1 MKLGILLGLLVT
13 WGGPQ
18 LAASITLMRPNVLK
32 LEVSSHLQSGAEIYH
47 LNETGMSG
55 GYRYLISENNEND
68 SISPFFLA
76 NGRTLTTRNEIDLKN
91 EDTIGLAVL
100 EETSEGKTKVL
111 LPLELHVRLVKCL
124 LIRDHLRFFSATS
137 VSNVRLIEL

>member
-1 MKLGILLGLLVT
+1 MKLGILLGLLVI

-55 GYRYLISENNEND
+55 GYRYLISENNENY
-68 SISPFFLA
+68 SRSPFFLA

-111 LPLELHVRLVKCL
+111 LPLELHVRLV
-124 LIRDHLRFFSATS
+124 
-137 VSNVRLIEL
+137 N

>member
-1 MKLGILLGLLVT
+1 MKLGILLGLLVI

-68 SISPFFLA
+68 SRSPFFLA

-111 LPLELHVRLVKCL
+111 LPLELHVRLVN
-124 LIRDHLRFFSATS
+124 LI
-137 VSNVRLIEL
+137 VN

>member
-1 MKLGILLGLLVT
+1 MKLGILLGLLVI

-68 SISPFFLA
+68 SRSPFFLA

-111 LPLELHVRLVKCL
+111 LPLELHVRLV
-124 LIRDHLRFFSATS
+124 DY
-137 VSNVRLIEL
+137 RLIIELWNYFCKNQEWFLCYLF

>member
-1 MKLGILLGLLVT
+1 MKLGILLGLLVI

-55 GYRYLISENNEND
+55 GYRYLISENNEN
-68 SISPFFLA
+68 LQVY
-76 NGRTLTTRNEIDLKN
+76 T
-91 EDTIGLAVL
+91 
-100 EETSEGKTKVL
+100 
-111 LPLELHVRLVKCL
+111 
-124 LIRDHLRFFSATS
+124 HLF
-137 VSNVRLIEL
+137 E

>member
-1 MKLGILLGLLVT
+1 MKLGILLGLLVI

-68 SISPFFLA
+68 SRSPFFLA

-111 LPLELHVRLVKCL
+111 LPLELHVRLVNQ
-124 LIRDHLRFFSATS
+124 IVD
-137 VSNVRLIEL
+137 

>member
-1 MKLGILLGLLVT
+1 MKLGILLGLLVI

-68 SISPFFLA
+68 SRSPFFLA

-111 LPLELHVRLVKCL
+111 LPLELHVRLVNY
-124 LIRDHLRFFSATS
+124 I
-137 VSNVRLIEL
+137 VN

>member
-1 MKLGILLGLLVT
+1 MKLGILLGLLVI

-68 SISPFFLA
+68 SRSPFFLA

-111 LPLELHVRLVKCL
+111 LPLELHVRLV
-124 LIRDHLRFFSATS
+124 DY
-137 VSNVRLIEL
+137 RLIIELWNYFCKNQEWFFCYLF